1 MDGSERAADERI
13 VYPVNKLGRGSAIG
27 EMANES
33 EPKPDAKL
41 AIGEPHEVSRIG
53 CVDGSA

>member
-41 AIGEPHEVSRIG
+41 AIGEPHEVQ
-53 CVDGSA
+53 AFTA